1 MSLVETM
8 IGAMTLVMVVG
19 AVMVFA
25 FYAARSFAAM
35 TNYVDLDSKSRGTL
49 DRMTS
54 EIRQADALTA
64 AATNYLTFQTT
75 DPNSGAVHTLN
86 YSYNADAKTV
96 TRTYDGVASVLL
108 TECTFWTNALC
119 QRNATNATFGSAFA
133 AVPTTRPDQ
142 CKVIQLTWICSRNI
156 LGKMA
161 NTESVQSAH
170 VVIRKK

>member
-8 IGAMTLVMVVG
+8 VGAMAMVLVVG
-19 AVMVFA
+19 GVMVFA
-25 FYAARSFAAM
+25 FYTARSFAAM
-35 TNYVDLDSKSRGTL
+35 SNYVDLDSKSRNTL

-54 EIRQADALTA
+54 EIRQADKLTA
-64 AATNYLTFQTT
+64 ATTNSLAFQTT
-75 DPNSGAVHTLN
+75 DPTSGAVHTLN

-96 TRTYDGVASVLL
+96 TRTYDGVTSVLL

-133 AVPTTRPDQ
+133 AVPTSQPNE
-142 CKVIQLTWICSRNI
+142 CKVIQLTWICSRSI